1 MQKRCTYIQREFS
14 APVLYRTLFLL
25 ACLTFEM
32 VKAAAELFTQAHERL
47 AKHFIEYESRFAVY
61 LELGFWRASSTVSCF
76 NVEQIPLAMT
86 EEGKEWL

>member
-1 MQKRCTYIQREFS
+1 
-14 APVLYRTLFLL
+14 
-25 ACLTFEM
+25 M

-76 NVEQIPLAMT
+76 NVEQISLAMT
-86 EEGKEWL
+86 EEGKNGSEDDVCFSRHDGT